1 MLTVASDKQRGILG
15 KCELDLA
22 EFDYEDFRIHRID
35 LNECQYEGA
44 WVEVGLKA
52 SEAMRSSNR
61 NNLNQSQRSMAA
73 TSQAA
78 DAISQ
83 SDSGVTMTEANY
95 RELLDK
101 FADMKKQKRT
111 AETEKL
117 KEKSQL
123 ESKNNQLQTDFENA
137 KVSRAGADKKA
148 KLAQEEVDQVTVEIE
163 NRQTMLNEK

>member
-1 MLTVASDKQRGILG
+1 MAASSSQVTDVASQ
-15 KCELDLA
+15 
-22 EFDYEDFRIHRID
+22 
-35 LNECQYEGA
+35 Q
-44 WVEVGLKA
+44 
-52 SEAMRSSNR
+52 
-61 NNLNQSQRSMAA
+61 
-73 TSQAA
+73 
-78 DAISQ
+78 DAGPS
-83 SDSGVTMTEANY
+83 MTEANY

-111 AETEKL
+111 AETEKM

-148 KLAQEEVDQVTVEIE
+148 KLAQEEVDQVTLEIE

>member
-1 MLTVASDKQRGILG
+1 
-15 KCELDLA
+15 
-22 EFDYEDFRIHRID
+22 
-35 LNECQYEGA
+35 
-44 WVEVGLKA
+44 
-52 SEAMRSSNR
+52 
-61 NNLNQSQRSMAA
+61 
-73 TSQAA
+73 
-78 DAISQ
+78 
-83 SDSGVTMTEANY
+83 MTEANY

-148 KLAQEEVDQVTVEIE
+148 KQAQEEVDQVTIEIE
-163 NRQTMLNEK
+163 NRQKRLDEK